1 MPFEM
6 NENEDRKIEM
16 RIKVSKHTQQF
27 FTKLKEQYEVKTYSA
42 AIERMCVEYEK
53 LQKEITIAHTL
64 DDVLRALSLLE
75 TSITEQI
82 KQASRISREARNH
95 TALCLMLLNDM
106 QFESKNKYHYDVD
119 SPRLSDARK
128 DLDSILSKARSYKQE
143 NTDRQSWTTVTSE
156 NGEKSQT

>member
-1 MPFEM
+1 MSFDESPNDQVSIRLRILRSTLDVVTKYEKEHDLKTSSHTKAI
-6 NENEDRKIEM
+6 NQIIIE
-16 RIKVSKHTQQF
+16 H
-27 FTKLKEQYEVKTYSA
+27 
-42 AIERMCVEYEK
+42 EK